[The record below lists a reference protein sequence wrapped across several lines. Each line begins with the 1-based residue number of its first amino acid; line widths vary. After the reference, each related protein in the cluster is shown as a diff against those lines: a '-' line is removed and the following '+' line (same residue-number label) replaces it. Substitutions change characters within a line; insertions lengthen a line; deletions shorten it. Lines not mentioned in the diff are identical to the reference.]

1 MIVGPKP
8 PRGLAGRRNVG
19 KIRAMRPNGE
29 LEMASWRLRQPA
41 VRGVPGANH
50 QVRHGRRGVM
60 LLEVMVAL
68 GLLVFGLAIVGLQID
83 TGLKIAKTN
92 RLYTQAMM
100 LVDSKL
106 SEVEGGVIQPDML
119 EREVKGDFGIIYP
132 GFTWRIEIE
141 PTEIEGFYMA
151 KIEIGYCENAVESQI
166 NDPMMEIDIE
176 DPDTVIVRTAY
187 RLFPEPAD
195 INLERDYGL
204 SQEDMDALLA
214 DLEGVD
220 PMGEGAGGGGGG
232 AGGGG
237 AGGGGGG
244 GGGGTGGGG
253 ALPGGLSQS
262 ELAELV
268 KMLLEMSES
277 GSFDPR
283 MLTQLP
289 EEQFMALAE
298 ILETMGIGR
307 GNISQLKDM
316 YQGSAGGRPGLS
328 RVGEARRGFGR
339 AGGRSGEGTTEGGN
353 RGEGDRPAAGQGPPG
368 GGPRGNVGDRSGGPA
383 TGGRGGAGGRQPGVD
398 NRRPG
403 GETQPPGGVDRPA
416 GPGGQQNPSGRSGNS
431 GRGNNPRN
439 RGDRNN
445 TPGASAPRDVNQP
458 YPSVGH

>member
-1 MIVGPKP
+1 MQRVAF
-8 PRGLAGRRNVG
+8 R
-19 KIRAMRPNGE
+19 
-29 LEMASWRLRQPA
+29 SCPA
-41 VRGVPGANH
+41 VPVELPVPPGVAGAI
-50 QVRHGRRGVM
+50 RRARCGRRGVM
-60 LLEVMVAL
+60 LLEVVVAL
-68 GLLVFGLAIVGLQID
+68 GLLVFGLAVVGLQID

-106 SEVEGGVIQPDML
+106 SEVEAGVIQPDML

-151 KIEIGYCENAVESQI
+151 KIEIGYCENAVEAQI

-204 SQEDMDALLA
+204 TQEAMDALLA
-214 DLEGVD
+214 DLEGLD
-220 PMGEGAGGGGGG
+220 PMGGDAGGGGGG
-232 AGGGG
+232 DAGGGGGG

-253 ALPGGLSQS
+253 GAGDGGALPGGLSQS
-262 ELAELV
+262 ELAALL
-268 KMLLEMSES
+268 KTLLEMSES

-289 EEQFMALAE
+289 DEEFMALAE
-298 ILETMGIGR
+298 ILETIGIGR
-307 GNISQLKDM
+307 GNMSQLKDM
-316 YQGSAGGRPGLS
+316 YQATAGGRPGLS
-328 RVGEARRGFGR
+328 RVGEAQRGFGR
-339 AGGRSGEGTTEGGN
+339 AGGRSGRGGEGTAEGGN
-353 RGEGDRPAAGQGPPG
+353 RGGGDQASAGQGPTG
-368 GGPRGNVGDRSGGPA
+368 GGPPGNVGDRP
-383 TGGRGGAGGRQPGVD
+383 GRPGAGGRGETNGGQTGFGD
-398 NRRPG
+398 RRPG
-403 GETQPPGGVDRPA
+403 GGSRPPGGVDRPS
-416 GPGGQQNPSGRSGNS
+416 GPGGRQDSPGRPGGS

-439 RGDRNN
+439 RGDRNS
-445 TPGASAPRDVNQP
+445 TPGASTPRDVDQP